1 MAVQV
6 SKSNNIWTEVVKKEE
21 SQGQKNSGLFLTDA
35 PLTKTCEISVLK
47 KSNEPMISNGTKF
60 N

>member
-35 PLTKTCEISVLK
+35 PLTKTCEISVLTNDIK
-47 KSNEPMISNGTKF
+47 WN
-60 N
+60 